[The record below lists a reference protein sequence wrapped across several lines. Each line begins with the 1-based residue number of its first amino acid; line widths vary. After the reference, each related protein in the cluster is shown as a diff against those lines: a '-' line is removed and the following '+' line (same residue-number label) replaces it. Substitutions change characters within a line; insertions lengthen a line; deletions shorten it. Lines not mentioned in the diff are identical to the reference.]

1 MSGSIRILVVD
12 DDFAT
17 LDFLRSILE
26 LSEEKFEVLGV
37 PSAEEGLLALKR
49 TTFHLLVA
57 DIRLPGINGIQLAH
71 KAREIHPGIPVIMIT
86 GYDLEDIEEDLSL
99 LWVTA
104 TFTKPLDA
112 EDFLEAV
119 FRGLD
124 QRPESWPEEA
134 DETPLLKGPLVPL
147 QVGKRLDAL
156 CSDTGAKQ
164 VVLAT
169 VTGQM
174 LYNTGGKWT
183 EEDQGL
189 ITATAFSM
197 DGSFHLSD
205 RLGSSEPQAIQYLT
219 GEEVDLYCSNV
230 DRNHFLAILFD
241 ARVRRG
247 RIGTV
252 WVFTQRA
259 IKEIRKMLAESMPA
273 AETNIPPPTPVEKAT
288 VTKIEREVTVDKTV
302 AVRTPP
308 PRPKIEIPTP
318 VKVEPAL
325 VPTVEEA
332 QSQDVESVSSGDITA
347 MESLLENMLSE
358 ASANRDQIDL
368 DAYWDEALLRDSYE
382 GLVMPGI
389 SLEEAQKMGLL
400 SSDFN
405 HEEE

>member
-57 DIRLPGINGIQLAH
+57 DIRLPGISGIQLAH

-86 GYDLEDIEEDLSL
+86 GYDLEDIEDELSL

-124 QRPESWPEEA
+124 QLPESWPEES
-134 DETPLLKGPLVPL
+134 DETPLLKGPLVPV
-147 QVGKRLDAL
+147 QVGRRLDAL

-183 EEDQGL
+183 EEDQSL

-205 RLGSSEPQAIQYLT
+205 RLGRSEPQAIQYLT
-219 GEEVDLYCSNV
+219 GEKIDLYCSNV

-259 IKEIRKMLAESMPA
+259 IKEIRKMLAESLLT
-273 AETNIPPPTPVEKAT
+273 AETNIPTPTAIEEASAS
-288 VTKIEREVTVDKTV
+288 KIEREVTAEETATV
-302 AVRTPP
+302 VKPTPP
-308 PRPKIEIPTP
+308 AKIEIPTP
-318 VKVEPAL
+318 VKVEPTL
-325 VPTVEEA
+325 VPAAEEA
-332 QSQDVESVSSGDITA
+332 RNREVESVSSGDITA
-347 MESLLENMLSE
+347 MESLLE
-358 ASANRDQIDL
+358 ASANRNHIDL
-368 DAYWDEALLRDSYE
+368 DAYWNEALLRDSYE

-389 SLEEAQKMGLL
+389 SLEEAQKMGLIG
-400 SSDFN
+400 SDFD